1 MSAAPGRSQASSH
14 RSPKGEGILM
24 TADQNWIAFALSSA
38 IFFAY
43 EVWVIWL
50 GWRHP
55 ERIARSAHAFMRA
68 SWVDALSR
76 QPGFEIVAVQALRNS
91 LMSATIA
98 ASTAALALMGSVSLA
113 SSSLD
118 STTFQGTPPLRIVLE
133 MLLMATLFAS
143 YVCSAMSMRYFS
155 HAGFVM
161 SMPVASPE
169 RPELNPMAKEYVKRA
184 GLLYSWALRFFL
196 IISPLVVGIVRPVG
210 MPFMAVALVIALW
223 FFDRPAK
230 PTPGTVS
237 NIG

>member
-1 MSAAPGRSQASSH
+1 MSA
-14 RSPKGEGILM
+14 
-24 TADQNWIAFALSSA
+24 TQNWIAFAASSV
-38 IFFAY
+38 IFCVY
-43 EVWVIWL
+43 EVWVIWV

-113 SSSLD
+113 SSTIESASFDGAPSL
-118 STTFQGTPPLRIVLE
+118 RVVLE
-133 MLLMATLFAS
+133 ILLMANLFAS
-143 YVCSAMSMRYFS
+143 YVCSAMAMRYFS

-161 SMPVASPE
+161 SMPVGSPE
-169 RPELNPMAKEYVKRA
+169 RPALAPMAKEYVKRA

-196 IISPLVVGIVRPVG
+196 IIAPLVVGIVRPVG
-210 MPFMAVALVIALW
+210 MPFMTVALVVALW
-223 FFDRPAK
+223 FFDRPARMADTAA
-230 PTPGTVS
+230 PTGD
-237 NIG
+237 GA

>member
-1 MSAAPGRSQASSH
+1 MN
-14 RSPKGEGILM
+14 
-24 TADQNWIAFALSSA
+24 ADHNWIAFALSSA
-38 IFFAY
+38 VFFAY
-43 EVWVIWL
+43 EVWVVWV

-55 ERIARSAHAFMRA
+55 DRIARSAHASMRA
-68 SWVDALSR
+68 NWVDAMGR

-113 SSSLD
+113 SSTLESASFD
-118 STTFQGTPPLRIVLE
+118 GTPPLRVVLE
-133 MLLMATLFAS
+133 VLLMATLFAS
-143 YVCSAMSMRYFS
+143 YVCSAMAMRFFS

-169 RPELNPMAKEYVKRA
+169 RSALNPMAKEYVQRA

-196 IISPLVVGIVRPVG
+196 MISPLVVGIVRPVG
-210 MPFMAVALVIALW
+210 MPFMAIALVVALW

-230 PTPGTVS
+230 PGPVTATDTG
-237 NIG
+237 